1 MKLIKAKIYGF
12 GKWVDQEFDFK
23 QDYQVIFGSNEAGKT
38 TLLNF
43 IKSIL
48 FGFASAR
55 GDNKYLQYKPKNS
68 SSYGGELEFQSDD
81 KSLWLVR
88 RVEGK
93 GNGTV
98 TLFHDDQQ
106 VPESLLQEIIG
117 SFTKDD
123 FEHTHVFDD
132 KNILSIYG
140 LDEKQLETEIMSVG
154 AVGSKE
160 WLATADRMNEAAE
173 TIYKKRGQ
181 KQPLVTKLK
190 ERDDLLVEKSEFENQ
205 QVAYR
210 KVESQLAQVQEKFDR
225 NEELLKSVSQNENDL
240 RNLDKKW
247 PRYEQ
252 LSSSKVPAGSGISV
266 SNDDWENFLTDNQ
279 ELSTLQE
286 TSTTNRVAQLDNV
299 EKQILV
305 NYRTN
310 QKRLDYIRNQK
321 FELQNLQFHRD
332 DMKSKLLKVDTQVD
346 QLFKNNPQL
355 SEDMKPL
362 SSSELGKITPQQNT
376 KNYNLPL
383 IIIGIAVILM
393 FLTKNPLKLIF
404 AIVAIA
410 CGVWYWYQG
419 KNSKFKG
426 ASGPFFL
433 QQKGYE
439 NLTRENIL
447 NLQSVVIQLANFR
460 TTQNGLS
467 DGIKAIE
474 VDLNKWRNILIELNV
489 LDKSYKKDNYNEQI
503 EKYFTRLDKIKARAD
518 LNAQSASETEKITN
532 DRNQRLQEINAEI
545 SRIVAKYQVPN
556 VETFVQMHT
565 NQVQNQRIINEVKQ
579 DKAFLGD
586 DLKKLQQYNSH
597 DSLMRDLN
605 QVTKK
610 KQQLTDRNN
619 ELSRQMGSLK
629 EQMQQVYDNTQ
640 YQKLVDQLAQNQADI
655 VEYYDEWLAR
665 KLASKWIRKMLN
677 IATENRYPRM
687 IARATQ
693 YFSLLTNNNYIRIDF
708 NKNDIGVISQDKN
721 KFNVHELSQA
731 TTIQLYISLRLAFVT
746 EIADLIKLPILIDDA
761 FVDFDISRTNNV
773 FKLIQEV
780 AKSNQVI
787 YVTAN
792 EPKHL
797 SQDHILRLGGSN
809 NG

>member
-426 ASGPFFL
+426 ASGPSFL

-579 DKAFLGD
+579 DKALLGD

-610 KQQLTDRNN
+610 RQQLTDRNN

>member
-426 ASGPFFL
+426 ASGPSFL

-460 TTQNGLS
+460 TIQNGLS

>member
-426 ASGPFFL
+426 ASGPSFL

-610 KQQLTDRNN
+610 RQQLTDRNN

>member
-426 ASGPFFL
+426 ASGPSFL

-610 KQQLTDRNN
+610 RQQLTDRNN

-693 YFSLLTNNNYIRIDF
+693 HFSLLTNNNYIRIDF

>member
-426 ASGPFFL
+426 ASGPSFL